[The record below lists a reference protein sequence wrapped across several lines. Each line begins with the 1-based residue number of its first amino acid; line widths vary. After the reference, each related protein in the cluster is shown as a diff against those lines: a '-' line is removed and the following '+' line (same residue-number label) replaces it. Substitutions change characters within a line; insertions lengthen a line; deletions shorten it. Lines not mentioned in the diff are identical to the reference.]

1 MHINID
7 MERAKLV
14 VSTVHNAFRNKE
26 GLLSETND
34 LVENQIPDGAEHLS
48 KEHIRFLFY
57 TVANDHGVKSLR
69 MYARAKELFSEHPNV
84 FDPFWIIKNFSSA
97 IDSEL
102 VKLIGEHIGARYP
115 REATK
120 NWYLNSLKL
129 IEEYD
134 GDPRELFRSTSDA
147 RVLIKRI
154 KAFRGYGAKIGGMLL
169 RAAIGLG
176 FADVNGLEDVLVPVD
191 IHDSRITFFTEI
203 LKPEENIEGKI
214 DYYAYVKKVQKIL
227 LNSCNFL
234 EINWLDVDRALW
246 LIGSRGC
253 VKKRC
258 TECPL
263 KNICI
268 VGKAVLN
275 STEHKLRF
283 KF

>member
-1 MHINID
+1 

-14 VSTVHNAFRNKE
+14 VYTVHNAFRNKE

-48 KEHIRFLFY
+48 KEHILFLFY
-57 TVANDHGVKSLR
+57 TVANDHGVKSFR
-69 MYARAKELFSEHPNV
+69 MYARAKELFSKHPNV

-97 IDSEL
+97 TDSEL

-115 REATK
+115 HEATK
-120 NWYLNSLKL
+120 NWYLSSLKL
-129 IEEYD
+129 VEEYN

-154 KAFRGYGAKIGGMLL
+154 KAFRGYGPKIGGMLL

-191 IHDSRITFFTEI
+191 IHDSRISFFTEI

-214 DYYAYVKKVQKIL
+214 DYYAYVKKVQEIL
-227 LNSCNFL
+227 LNSCNFF

-253 VKKRC
+253 VEKRC
-258 TECPL
+258 MECPL
-263 KNICI
+263 NNICI